1 MRNENEKSFA
11 GEVKVDKESG
21 QTLNNLYRP
30 LVEGVECVSTLLYHD
45 IAKIWYMSLL
55 YGLERLIRASILL
68 SVRPDKESVFV
79 YHICVAALSF
89 P

>member
-45 IAKIWYMSLL
+45 IEKMHGICL
-55 YGLERLIRASILL
+55 YCMALRGL
-68 SVRPDKESVFV
+68 
-79 YHICVAALSF
+79 
-89 P
+89 